1 MTVSRA
7 LRDDPAVSA
16 AERQRIKKLAE
27 KLGYRPDPVVSQLM
41 ARLRASRTAGT
52 TPIGWLTIHATKNG
66 WRKFPT
72 NMDIFRG
79 ASERAAHLGYRL
91 EEFWL
96 GEPGMTGHRMSDIL
110 WHRNIRGIIIPPPP
124 AAGMPIDLAWER
136 FACATCGYLLRQ
148 PNLHRACSHQFHA
161 ARIAWQN
168 LTCMGRRRI
177 GLAFSEEW
185 DEQLDGLL
193 LAGFLREQRSVRGS
207 LRVPPLVA
215 VTLTKEVFLKWY
227 NQHRPDAVLG
237 FPDACDWLREEG
249 IRVPGECEIALIN
262 IEDGDK
268 NSIGVNH
275 HMRELGAA
283 VMDLVI
289 EQLNANQT
297 GVPAVPKVT
306 LVECAW
312 RPSSK

>member
-1 MTVSRA
+1 
-7 LRDDPAVSA
+7 
-16 AERQRIKKLAE
+16 
-27 KLGYRPDPVVSQLM
+27 
-41 ARLRASRTAGT
+41 
-52 TPIGWLTIHATKNG
+52 
-66 WRKFPT
+66 
-72 NMDIFRG
+72 
-79 ASERAAHLGYRL
+79 
-91 EEFWL
+91 
-96 GEPGMTGHRMSDIL
+96 
-110 WHRNIRGIIIPPPP
+110 
-124 AAGMPIDLAWER
+124 
-136 FACATCGYLLRQ
+136 
-148 PNLHRACSHQFHA
+148 
-161 ARIAWQN
+161 
-168 LTCMGRRRI
+168 
-177 GLAFSEEW
+177 
-185 DEQLDGLL
+185 
-193 LAGFLREQRSVRGS
+193 
-207 LRVPPLVA
+207 
-215 VTLTKEVFLKWY
+215 LKWY